1 MSSTICDGDSD
12 IKPIGSEKSR
22 LNLSQEQNWYMPQ
35 PGVPYRPIVA
45 VPRKINNLNPFFA
58 ICEDVFFTALDPP
71 RALVTAPNLVL
82 KPTIAHLQASTTPP
96 MPNRI
101 PKTDPED
108 NGSARPTTSVPR
120 PAQIPKPPEPQQ
132 TSDPKDQGHASS
144 GNAEQDSE
152 NTQGKT
158 LAIGNNNPVEAVT
171 VNGQVAQPLSDDAI
185 SIAGTTLTPGAS
197 PITISGIEI
206 SLGQSKIAV
215 GNNSVPIATA
225 ADSVWIP
232 GRVTTIDSQ
241 PIQPISGNEVSIAG
255 VALSK
260 GASALTI
267 SGTLISLGSN
277 ALYIGTN
284 SIPLRTQLAQQSVI
298 TVDGRIFTAAPTGF
312 SIAGTSLAPS
322 HAVTIAGTTVSL
334 DASSNLHIGSS
345 TIYLGD
351 NAADISLQVF
361 TVAGQV
367 FTANPIAVDVAGV
380 TLAPE
385 RNGITVSGRNVSLDS
400 AGDLVVDSSIDSI
413 KISTGSLGGLIM
425 GEFNSTR
432 ASGPSSI
439 RSESGVQTFRGRAET
454 LQVSLSAKL
463 VILLIFVASIFAGL

>member
-12 IKPIGSEKSR
+12 IKPISSGKSR

-35 PGVPYRPIVA
+35 PGVPYRPIIA
-45 VPRKINNLNPFFA
+45 VPQKINNLNPLFA
-58 ICEDVFFTALDPP
+58 NCEDIFFTALDPP

-96 MPNRI
+96 IPNRI

-132 TSDPKDQGHASS
+132 TVAPGSKVGGKGPGNKDDSSAGSGGVPRKDVNLIGNSSPSVTESDPLQESQSKPVSESSPNGDFQKGSDQVDSDPTIADGDARQDVKPKFDPQSNPGTTEDPGQRVGTKPNSQS
-144 GNAEQDSE
+144 GTSRYPNRIAAYD
-152 NTQGKT
+152 
-158 LAIGNNNPVEAVT
+158 P
-171 VNGQVAQPLSDDAI
+171 PLSDDAI

-206 SLGQSKIAV
+206 SLGQSKIDV
-215 GNNSVPIATA
+215 GSSSVPITTA

-241 PIQPISGNEVSIAG
+241 LIQPISGNEVSIAG

-260 GASALTI
+260 GASALTV

-298 TVDGRIFTAAPTGF
+298 TVDCQIFTAAPTGF
-312 SIAGTSLAPS
+312 
-322 HAVTIAGTTVSL
+322 
-334 DASSNLHIGSS
+334 
-345 TIYLGD
+345 
-351 NAADISLQVF
+351 Q
-361 TVAGQV
+361 
-367 FTANPIAVDVAGV
+367 
-380 TLAPE
+380 
-385 RNGITVSGRNVSLDS
+385 
-400 AGDLVVDSSIDSI
+400 
-413 KISTGSLGGLIM
+413 
-425 GEFNSTR
+425 
-432 ASGPSSI
+432 
-439 RSESGVQTFRGRAET
+439 
-454 LQVSLSAKL
+454 
-463 VILLIFVASIFAGL
+463 